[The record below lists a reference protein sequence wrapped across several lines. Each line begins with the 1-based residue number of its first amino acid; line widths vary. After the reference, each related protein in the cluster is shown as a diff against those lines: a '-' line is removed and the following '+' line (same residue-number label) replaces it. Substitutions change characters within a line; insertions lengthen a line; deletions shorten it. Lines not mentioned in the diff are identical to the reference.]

1 MYQTDIFLNFN
12 IYLLNLSTPIS
23 SVFDKQVSNQL
34 MRSADKLAG
43 EGPIRPS
50 DR

>member
-1 MYQTDIFLNFN
+1 MYQTDIFFYFYIHLF
-12 IYLLNLSTPIS
+12 YLSTPIS